1 MLAIPPAESARSL
14 CGPERWSE
22 SGQLKT
28 MPNKEDKLGALW
40 AKSGG
45 KGDYFSGEIEI
56 GGVKTKVVVFAN
68 GFKQGDKHPD
78 WIIYKSQPKGERTVG
93 ADDAMPF

>member
-1 MLAIPPAESARSL
+1 VWSRAV
-14 CGPERWSE
+14 ERV
-22 SGQLKT
+22 GATYKPCQT
-28 MPNKEDKLGALW
+28 RKEDKLGALW